1 MQLYQIILIFI
12 SLILITNINYTEQK
26 KNIYNIPRVIDN
38 DRIKIKNKSLK
49 FPIKSILKNDN
60 LYKLLPNKNEEIKK
74 KENLDQISY
83 SNKILDISKNKEIVN
98 PQIKLI
104 NQLNKKENEKN
115 KKYEYNS
122 YWDNLNIGNFIDRD
136 YINIQ
141 VNEFNKFNSDNNLYS
156 NKEISKVY
164 DQLTNGISN
173 HQAFMSHDESI
184 INDETKYIDGFSMN
198 CKNLD
203 LNNIEK

>member
-12 SLILITNINYTEQK
+12 SLILITNINYTETK
-26 KNIYNIPRVIDN
+26 KNIYNIPRIIDN
-38 DRIKIKNKSLK
+38 DRINIKNKKLK
-49 FPIKSILKNDN
+49 FPVKSILKNDN
-60 LYKLLPNKNEEIKK
+60 LYKFLPNKNEQIKK
-74 KENLDQISY
+74 KEESNEISY
-83 SNKILDISKNKEIVN
+83 SNKILDISKNTKIVN

-104 NQLNKKENEKN
+104 NQLNKKENN
-115 KKYEYNS
+115 KEYEYSTYWNS
-122 YWDNLNIGNFIDRD
+122 LNIGDFIDRD

-141 VNEFNKFNSDNNLYS
+141 VNEFNKFNSNNNLYS

-164 DQLTNGISN
+164 DELTNGISN
-173 HQAFMSHDESI
+173 DQTIMNDDDSI
-184 INDETKYIDGFSMN
+184 INDNTIYIDGFSIN